1 MAVTLKFI
9 GALRDFLKNRKITL
23 QNEQT
28 ISLRELIK
36 KITKESPK
44 LERVLI
50 DPELED
56 SRPNTLIIVNGKEI
70 GALRGL
76 ETKIKDGDEVVFVP
90 VLHGG

>member
-9 GALRDFLKNRKITL
+9 GALRDFLKNGKIAL
-23 QNEQT
+23 QTEQT
-28 ISLRELIK
+28 VSLRELIK
-36 KITKESPK
+36 EIVKESPK
-44 LERVLI
+44 LERLLV

-70 GALRGL
+70 SALKGL
-76 ETKIKDGDEVVFVP
+76 ETEIKDGDEVVFVP